1 MKKLVR
7 RVWDSFWSGDTCL
20 VSSDT
25 ISTSGLA
32 SVVYAAVK
40 SEDLAGSGELSF
52 LSISAPAF
60 SISVVLYGE
69 FLVVWPD

>member
-7 RVWDSFWSGDTCL
+7 RVWDSFWSEDSCFF
-20 VSSDT
+20 SSEA

-40 SEDLAGSGELSF
+40 FEEEAGSGELSF

-60 SISVVLYGE
+60 
-69 FLVVWPD
+69 

>member
-7 RVWDSFWSGDTCL
+7 RVWDSFWSEVL
-20 VSSDT
+20 RLFSSEA

-40 SEDLAGSGELSF
+40 SEEETGSGELSF

-60 SISVVLYGE
+60 SISVVLYCE